1 MHENVHEMKNYKIV
15 NGRLDIDNGLIVGPQ
30 NGAHEILNSLI
41 SNTSNNSLNGLGPF
55 FLENK
60 IRISKINLNYEV
72 DLDLEGE
79 NIVLKIYVL
88 KNNSKYNL
96 SNINNQFLNYY
107 IENKVFYCIQSS
119 INEINEILSESILDP
134 NDLSFPS
141 YVLLIKKLKNNNIAY
156 NNSLANIVDFKKKIQ
171 TDFNVEG
178 IQFPLYKYQTE
189 GCNWLNYMVE
199 RKCGAILGDEMGLG
213 KTLQIISI
221 IGFQKQQKNESTH
234 CLIVC
239 PISLLEN
246 WAREIS
252 KFLPSL
258 NVLLHYGSNRTGF
271 YQQLLNYDVI
281 ITAYSSVV
289 SDQAMLN
296 MINWDMVVLDEAQN
310 IKNPYAKR
318 TKMVKKIQRKI
329 GIAVTGTLFENH
341 FTDVWSVADFVLP
354 TYLGSLEE
362 FENKFQDDNDS
373 AVQIEKMISP
383 IMIRRTVLEVAKELP
398 EKVIIPQPI
407 IMTEKEAGLYE
418 KQRSAVENLVT
429 VSKFNL
435 ATIQKLRMF
444 CTHPCVYEE
453 SYSSVNPLMVSRKY
467 ERTIEILS
475 EIFTNKEKVII
486 FTSFTKMIELFLSD
500 IKCRFG
506 GYVNYINGT
515 IQASKRQFI
524 IDEYSKQ
531 EGFSVLII
539 NPKAG
544 GVGLNITAA
553 NHIIHYN
560 LEWNPAV
567 EDQATARAYRRGQS
581 KTVFVYRL
589 FYSNTIEEIINEKIE
604 RKRELSNLSIVG
616 NNGNADEYDLIK
628 AYKISPI

>member
-1 MHENVHEMKNYKIV
+1 MIKFNISY
-15 NGRLDIDNGLIVGPQ
+15 GRLDIDNGIVISTLHS
-30 NGAHEILNSLI
+30 AHEILNTI
-41 SNTSNNSLNGLGPF
+41 NSNTLNNSLNGLDSF
-55 FLENK
+55 FLENN

-72 DLDLEGE
+72 DLDLNGE

-88 KNNSKYNL
+88 KNNTKYNL
-96 SNINNQFLNYY
+96 TNINKKFLDYY
-107 IENKVFYCIQSS
+107 IDKKVFYCIQSTIND
-119 INEINEILSESILDP
+119 INEIISESNLDP

-141 YVLLIKKLKNNNIAY
+141 YVLLIKKLKSHNIAHD
-156 NNSLANIVDFKKKIQ
+156 NSLANIVGFKKKIQ

-178 IQFPLYKYQTE
+178 MRFPLYKYQTE
-189 GCNWLNYMVE
+189 GCNWLNYMME

-221 IGFQKQQKNESTH
+221 IGFQKQQKIERTH
-234 CLIVC
+234 YLIVC

-258 NVLLHYGSNRTGF
+258 KVLLHYGSNRTGN
-271 YQQLLNYDVI
+271 YKQLLNHDVI

-310 IKNPYAKR
+310 IKNPFAKR

-362 FENKFQDDNDS
+362 FENKFQDNNDS

-383 IMIRRTVLEVAKELP
+383 IMIRRTVREVANELP
-398 EKVIIPQPI
+398 GKVIIPQPI
-407 IMTEKEAGLYE
+407 IMTETEAGLYE

-444 CTHPCVYEE
+444 CTHPCVYQE
-453 SYSSVNPLMVSRKY
+453 SYSSINPLLVSRKY

-475 EIFTNKEKVII
+475 EIFMNKEKVII

-500 IKCRFG
+500 IKSRLG

-515 IQASKRQFI
+515 IPAPKRQLI
-524 IDEYSKQ
+524 IDEYTKH

-567 EDQATARAYRRGQS
+567 EDQATARAYRRGQT

-589 FYSNTIEEIINEKIE
+589 FYTNTIEEIINEKIE

-616 NNGNADEYDLIK
+616 NNGNADEYDLIR

>member
-1 MHENVHEMKNYKIV
+1 MKHFRIV
-15 NGRLDIDNGLIVGPQ
+15 NGHLYTNKIDLNEKI
-30 NGAHEILNSLI
+30 GANEILNSLQ
-41 SNTSNNSLNGLGPF
+41 STTTNSSLNGIVEF
-55 FLENK
+55 FSENN
-60 IRISKINLNYEV
+60 IRISNINLNYEI
-72 DLDLEGE
+72 DLDIDGE
-79 NIVLKIYVL
+79 KTVLKIFVL
-88 KNNSKYNL
+88 KNNTKYQLTNFKSL
-96 SNINNQFLNYY
+96 FNDYY
-107 IENKVFYCIQSS
+107 IDNQVFHCIQPS
-119 INEINEILSESILDP
+119 IIEINQIIREFNLDP
-134 NDLSFPS
+134 SDLTFPS
-141 YVLLIKKLKNNNIAY
+141 YVLLVKKLKEKNISFK
-156 NNSLANIVDFKKKIQ
+156 NSTENIVNFKKKIQ
-171 TDFNVEG
+171 TSFNIEG

-213 KTLQIISI
+213 KTLQIISL
-221 IGFQKQQKNESTH
+221 IGYQKQQNNGSCQ

-246 WAREIS
+246 WFREIR

-258 NVLLHYGSNRTGF
+258 KALLHYGSNRTGY
-271 YQQLLNYDVI
+271 YQQFLEYDVI

-296 MINWDMVVLDEAQN
+296 MINWDMVILDEAQN
-310 IKNPYAKR
+310 IKNPNAKR

-373 AVQIEKMISP
+373 AVQIEKIISP
-383 IMIRRTVLEVAKELP
+383 IMIRRTVLEVADELP

-407 IMTEKEAGLYE
+407 IMSENEAGLYE
-418 KQRSAVENLVT
+418 RQRSEAENLIMVN
-429 VSKFNL
+429 KFNL

-444 CTHPCVYEE
+444 CTHPCVYEDA
-453 SYSSVNPLMVSRKY
+453 YLNINPIIVSRKY
-467 ERTIEILS
+467 ERTIEILR
-475 EIFTNKEKVII
+475 EIFLNKEKVII
-486 FTSFTKMIELFLSD
+486 FTSFTKMIELFIAD
-500 IKCRFG
+500 IKSRFG

-515 IQASKRQFI
+515 INAANRQLI
-524 IDEYSKQ
+524 IDEYSK
-531 EGFSVLII
+531 EAGFGVLII

-553 NHIIHYN
+553 NHVIHYN
-560 LEWNPAV
+560 LEWNPAI
-567 EDQATARAYRRGQS
+567 EDQATARAYRRGQT

-616 NNGNADEYDLIK
+616 NIGNADENDLIR

>member
-1 MHENVHEMKNYKIV
+1 
-15 NGRLDIDNGLIVGPQ
+15 
-30 NGAHEILNSLI
+30 
-41 SNTSNNSLNGLGPF
+41 
-55 FLENK
+55 
-60 IRISKINLNYEV
+60 
-72 DLDLEGE
+72 
-79 NIVLKIYVL
+79 
-88 KNNSKYNL
+88 
-96 SNINNQFLNYY
+96 
-107 IENKVFYCIQSS
+107 
-119 INEINEILSESILDP
+119 
-134 NDLSFPS
+134 
-141 YVLLIKKLKNNNIAY
+141 VLLIKILKDNNIFHR
-156 NNSLANIVDFKKKIQ
+156 NSLVDIVDVKKKIQ
-171 TDFNVEG
+171 NDFIVEG
-178 IQFPLYKYQTE
+178 MQFPLYNYQNE

-199 RKCGAILGDEMGLG
+199 RQCGVILGDEMGLG

-221 IGFQKQQKNESTH
+221 IGFHKQQKNEKTH
-234 CLIVC
+234 FLIVC

-246 WAREIS
+246 WAREIN

-258 NVLLHYGSNRTGF
+258 NTYLHYGTNRTGN
-271 YQQLLNYDVI
+271 YKQLLNHDVI

-296 MINWDMVVLDEAQN
+296 MINWDMVILDEAQN
-310 IKNPYAKR
+310 IKNPFAKR

-354 TYLGSLEE
+354 TYLGSIEE
-362 FENKFQDDNDS
+362 FEKKFQDDNDS

-383 IMIRRTVLEVAKELP
+383 IMIRRTVQEVANELP
-398 EKVIIPQPI
+398 AKVIIPQPI
-407 IMTEKEAGLYE
+407 IMTETEAGLYE
-418 KQRSAVENLVT
+418 KQRSAIENLVT

-444 CTHPCVYEE
+444 CTHPCVYDE
-453 SYSSVNPLMVSRKY
+453 SYSSINPLFMSRKY

-475 EIFTNKEKVII
+475 EIFINKEKVII

-500 IKCRFG
+500 IKARLG
-506 GYVNYINGT
+506 GYVNYINGA
-515 IQASKRQFI
+515 ISASKRQLI

-531 EGFSVLII
+531 TGFSVLII

-560 LEWNPAV
+560 LEWNPAI

-589 FYSNTIEEIINEKIE
+589 FYSNTIEEIINDKIE

-616 NNGNADEYDLIK
+616 NNGSADEYDLIR
-628 AYKISPI
+628 AYKISPIL

>member
-1 MHENVHEMKNYKIV
+1 
-15 NGRLDIDNGLIVGPQ
+15 
-30 NGAHEILNSLI
+30 
-41 SNTSNNSLNGLGPF
+41 
-55 FLENK
+55 
-60 IRISKINLNYEV
+60 
-72 DLDLEGE
+72 
-79 NIVLKIYVL
+79 
-88 KNNSKYNL
+88 
-96 SNINNQFLNYY
+96 
-107 IENKVFYCIQSS
+107 
-119 INEINEILSESILDP
+119 
-134 NDLSFPS
+134 
-141 YVLLIKKLKNNNIAY
+141 
-156 NNSLANIVDFKKKIQ
+156 
-171 TDFNVEG
+171 
-178 IQFPLYKYQTE
+178 
-189 GCNWLNYMVE
+189 
-199 RKCGAILGDEMGLG
+199 
-213 KTLQIISI
+213 
-221 IGFQKQQKNESTH
+221 
-234 CLIVC
+234 
-239 PISLLEN
+239 
-246 WAREIS
+246 
-252 KFLPSL
+252 
-258 NVLLHYGSNRTGF
+258 
-271 YQQLLNYDVI
+271 
-281 ITAYSSVV
+281 
-289 SDQAMLN
+289 
-296 MINWDMVVLDEAQN
+296 
-310 IKNPYAKR
+310 
-318 TKMVKKIQRKI
+318 
-329 GIAVTGTLFENH
+329 
-341 FTDVWSVADFVLP
+341 
-354 TYLGSLEE
+354 
-362 FENKFQDDNDS
+362 
-373 AVQIEKMISP
+373 
-383 IMIRRTVLEVAKELP
+383 
-398 EKVIIPQPI
+398 
-407 IMTEKEAGLYE
+407 MTEKEAGLYE

-444 CTHPCVYEE
+444 CTHPCVYED